1 MGVQPMPAASVQE
14 WSTTTFEYPV
24 YDYSQ
29 LVRSVTATPVRVNR
43 RLVVTETAAEQ
54 DATVQGL
61 AETELE

>member
-1 MGVQPMPAASVQE
+1 MPAASVQE